1 MTITLA
7 FLALLMAVFVGW
19 LISQS
24 VNVSPWVPHTA
35 EGYQAPHLPRG
46 ATAPRVGLA
55 VFLAVVTSVFAL
67 TISAYM
73 VRMEYGADWQPVAEP
88 NLLWVNTAI
97 LLLGSVAL
105 QLAWSAAK
113 HGIAATLRLGLMA
126 GALCTVI
133 FIIGQYMVW
142 RQLNAAGYYATG
154 NPANAFFYLLTA
166 LHAVHLLGG
175 LVALAG
181 PMRRAWRDADTSK
194 VVPGIE
200 LCALYWHYLLALWV
214 VLFALVLST

>member
-24 VNVSPWVPHTA
+24 VNVRPWVAHTSS
-35 EGYQAPHLPRG
+35 GYQAPHLPRG
-46 ATAPRVGLA
+46 ATGPRVGLA

-73 VRMEYGADWQPVAEP
+73 VRMEYGTDWRPLAEP
-88 NLLWVNTAI
+88 DLLWVNTAI
-97 LLLGSVAL
+97 LLLGSIAL
-105 QLAWSAAK
+105 QLAWNAAK
-113 HGIAATLRLGLMA
+113 HGIGGTLRLGMLA
-126 GALCTVI
+126 GTLCTVF

-142 RQLNAAGYYATG
+142 QQLNAAGYYAAD

-166 LHAVHLLGG
+166 LHALHLVGG
-175 LVALAG
+175 LVALIG
-181 PMRRAWRDADTSK
+181 PMRRAWRDDESAK
-194 VVPGIE
+194 IVPAIE
-200 LCALYWHYLLALWV
+200 LCALYWHYLLVLWA